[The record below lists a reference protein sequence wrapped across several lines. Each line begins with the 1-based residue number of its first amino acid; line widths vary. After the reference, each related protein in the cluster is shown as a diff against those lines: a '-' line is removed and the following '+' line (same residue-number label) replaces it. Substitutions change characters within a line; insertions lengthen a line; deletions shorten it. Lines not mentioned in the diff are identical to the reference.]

1 MNMSITINEERL
13 KNTFIELVGVPC
25 PSCDEK
31 QEAELLVKKLHEL
44 GMEPQV
50 DRAGEQCGGTTG
62 NVWGFLKGNVP
73 GALRLFFEAHMDSV
87 APTTGTR
94 VMEKDG
100 VLYSDG
106 TTTLGGDDKSGVAA
120 VLEAMQCVIENE
132 LPHGDIQVCFT
143 IGEETGSYGVR
154 YMDKS
159 MIRADAGYCMD
170 CGGHPGA
177 IFNASP
183 KAINLKLTVKG
194 KSAHAGLEPEKG
206 INAIMLA
213 ADALHALPAY
223 GRIDAETTLSVDMID
238 GGLASNIVP
247 EACEIVI
254 DMRCPDEEK
263 LEHLKNETVS
273 LFRNTVEMG
282 GGSLE
287 VEVKDVA
294 PGVNLSTEHAT
305 VKIAISAAERLN
317 FPVTTGF
324 TGGCSD
330 ANFLCGMG
338 LHRRLQRRQ
347 FPVRHGSAHRV
358 TGHRNGQNPYYGG
371 MPCPGRSEQRSP
383 LGDGHCWGSNGE
395 VLRLV
400 VKTTNLEPK
409 SRMDAGIW
417 SLYLLIL

>member
-1 MNMSITINEERL
+1 MNMSININEERL
-13 KNTFIELVGVPC
+13 KNTFIELVSVPC

-31 QEAELLVKKLHEL
+31 QEADLLVKKLQEL
-44 GMEPQV
+44 GMEPKV

-62 NVWGFLKGNVP
+62 NVWGFLKGDVP

-87 APTTGTR
+87 APTTGTN
-94 VMEKDG
+94 VIEKDG

-120 VLEAMQCVIENE
+120 VLEAMQCIIEND

-154 YMDKS
+154 YMDKT
-159 MIRADAGYCMD
+159 MIQADAGYCMD

-183 KAINLKLTVKG
+183 KAINLKLKVKG

-223 GRIDAETTLSVDMID
+223 GRIDEETTLSVDMID

-254 DMRCPDEEK
+254 DMRCPNQTK
-263 LEHLKNETVS
+263 LERLKKETVEI
-273 LFRNTVEMG
+273 FRNVVEAKG
-282 GGSLE
+282 GA
-287 VEVKDVA
+287 VEVAVKEVA
-294 PGVNLSTEHAT
+294 PGVNLNTDHAT
-305 VKIAISAAERLN
+305 VKLAATAAEKLG
-317 FPVTTGF
+317 FPVSTGF

-338 LHRRLQRRQ
+338 LPTVLLATGMDKIHTTEERLALEDLYNAASW
-347 FPVRHGSAHRV
+347 VLGIVEEAA
-358 TGHRNGQNPYYGG
+358 
-371 MPCPGRSEQRSP
+371 EQAIR
-383 LGDGHCWGSNGE
+383 
-395 VLRLV
+395 
-400 VKTTNLEPK
+400 KT
-409 SRMDAGIW
+409 
-417 SLYLLIL
+417 

>member
-1 MNMSITINEERL
+1 MNMSININEERL
-13 KNTFIELVGVPC
+13 KNTFIELVSVPC

-31 QEAELLVKKLHEL
+31 QEAKKKKKKLQEL
-44 GMEPQV
+44 GMEPKV

-62 NVWGFLKGNVP
+62 NVWGFLKGDVP

-87 APTTGTR
+87 APTTGTN
-94 VMEKDG
+94 VIEKDG

-120 VLEAMQCVIENE
+120 VLEAMQCIIEND

-154 YMDKS
+154 YMDKT
-159 MIRADAGYCMD
+159 MIQADAGYCMD

-183 KAINLKLTVKG
+183 KAINLKLKVKG

-223 GRIDAETTLSVDMID
+223 GRIDEETTLSVDMID
-238 GGLASNIVP
+238 GGLAPNIVP

-254 DMRCPDEEK
+254 DMRCPNQTK
-263 LEHLKNETVS
+263 LERLKNETVEI
-273 LFRNTVEMG
+273 FRNVVEAKG
-282 GGSLE
+282 GA
-287 VEVKDVA
+287 VEVAVKEVA
-294 PGVNLSTEHAT
+294 PGVNLNTDHAT
-305 VKIAISAAERLN
+305 VKLAATAAEKLG
-317 FPVTTGF
+317 FPVSTGF

-338 LHRRLQRRQ
+338 LPTVLLATGMDKIHTTEERLALEDLYNAASW
-347 FPVRHGSAHRV
+347 VLGIVEEAA
-358 TGHRNGQNPYYGG
+358 
-371 MPCPGRSEQRSP
+371 EQAIR
-383 LGDGHCWGSNGE
+383 
-395 VLRLV
+395 
-400 VKTTNLEPK
+400 KT
-409 SRMDAGIW
+409 
-417 SLYLLIL
+417 

>member
-1 MNMSITINEERL
+1 MSININEERL
-13 KNTFIELVGVPC
+13 KNTFIELVSVPC

-31 QEAELLVKKLHEL
+31 READFLVKKLQEL
-44 GMEPQV
+44 GMEPKV

-62 NVWGFLKGNVP
+62 NVWGFLKGDVP

-87 APTTGTR
+87 APTTGTN
-94 VMEKDG
+94 VIEKDG

-120 VLEAMQCVIENE
+120 VLEAMQCIIEND

-154 YMDKS
+154 YMDKT
-159 MIRADAGYCMD
+159 MIQADAGYCMD

-183 KAINLKLTVKG
+183 KAINLKLKVKG

-223 GRIDAETTLSVDMID
+223 GRIDEETTLSVDMID
-238 GGLASNIVP
+238 GGLAPNIVP

-254 DMRCPDEEK
+254 DMRCPNQTK
-263 LEHLKNETVS
+263 LERLKKETVEI
-273 LFRNTVEMG
+273 FRNVVEAKG
-282 GGSLE
+282 GA
-287 VEVKDVA
+287 VEVAVKEVA
-294 PGVNLSTEHAT
+294 PGVNLNTDHAT
-305 VKIAISAAERLN
+305 VKLAATAAEKLG
-317 FPVTTGF
+317 FPVSTGF

-338 LHRRLQRRQ
+338 LPTVLLATGMDKIHTTEERLALEDLYNAASW
-347 FPVRHGSAHRV
+347 VLGIVEEAA
-358 TGHRNGQNPYYGG
+358 
-371 MPCPGRSEQRSP
+371 EQAIR
-383 LGDGHCWGSNGE
+383 
-395 VLRLV
+395 
-400 VKTTNLEPK
+400 KT
-409 SRMDAGIW
+409 
-417 SLYLLIL
+417 

>member
-1 MNMSITINEERL
+1 MNMSININEERL
-13 KNTFIELVGVPC
+13 KNTFIELVSVPC

-31 QEAELLVKKLHEL
+31 QEADLLVKKLQEL
-44 GMEPQV
+44 GMEPKV

-87 APTTGTR
+87 APTTGTN
-94 VMEKDG
+94 VIEKDG

-120 VLEAMQCVIENE
+120 VLEAMQCIIEND

-154 YMDKS
+154 YMDKT
-159 MIRADAGYCMD
+159 MIQADAGYCMD

-183 KAINLKLTVKG
+183 KAINLKLKVKG

-223 GRIDAETTLSVDMID
+223 GRIDEETTLSVDMID
-238 GGLASNIVP
+238 GGLAPNIVP

-254 DMRCPDEEK
+254 DMRCPNQTK
-263 LEHLKNETVS
+263 LERLKNETVEI
-273 LFRNTVEMG
+273 FRNVVEAKG
-282 GGSLE
+282 GA
-287 VEVKDVA
+287 VEVAVKEVA
-294 PGVNLSTEHAT
+294 PGVNLNTDHAT
-305 VKIAISAAERLN
+305 VKLAATAAEKLG
-317 FPVTTGF
+317 FPVSTGF

-338 LHRRLQRRQ
+338 LPTVLLATGMDKIHTTEERLALEDLYNAASW
-347 FPVRHGSAHRV
+347 VLGIVEEAA
-358 TGHRNGQNPYYGG
+358 
-371 MPCPGRSEQRSP
+371 EQAIR
-383 LGDGHCWGSNGE
+383 
-395 VLRLV
+395 
-400 VKTTNLEPK
+400 KT
-409 SRMDAGIW
+409 
-417 SLYLLIL
+417 

>member
-1 MNMSITINEERL
+1 MNMSININEERL
-13 KNTFIELVGVPC
+13 KNTFIELVSVPC

-31 QEAELLVKKLHEL
+31 QEADLLVKKLQEL
-44 GMEPQV
+44 GMEPKV

-62 NVWGFLKGNVP
+62 NVWGFLKGDVP

-87 APTTGTR
+87 APTTGTN
-94 VMEKDG
+94 VIEKDG

-120 VLEAMQCVIENE
+120 VLEAMQCIIEND

-154 YMDKS
+154 YMDKT
-159 MIRADAGYCMD
+159 MIQADAGYCMD

-183 KAINLKLTVKG
+183 KAINLKLKVKG

-223 GRIDAETTLSVDMID
+223 GRIDEETTLSVDMID
-238 GGLASNIVP
+238 GGLAPNIVP

-254 DMRCPDEEK
+254 DMRCPNQTK
-263 LEHLKNETVS
+263 LERLKNETVEI
-273 LFRNTVEMG
+273 FRNVVEAKG
-282 GGSLE
+282 GA
-287 VEVKDVA
+287 VEVAVKEVA
-294 PGVNLSTEHAT
+294 PGVNLNTDHAT
-305 VKIAISAAERLN
+305 VKLAATAAEKLG
-317 FPVTTGF
+317 FPVSTGF

-338 LHRRLQRRQ
+338 LPTVLLATGMDKIHTTEERLALEDLYNAASW
-347 FPVRHGSAHRV
+347 VLGIVEEAA
-358 TGHRNGQNPYYGG
+358 
-371 MPCPGRSEQRSP
+371 EQAIR
-383 LGDGHCWGSNGE
+383 
-395 VLRLV
+395 
-400 VKTTNLEPK
+400 KT
-409 SRMDAGIW
+409 
-417 SLYLLIL
+417 

>member
-1 MNMSITINEERL
+1 MNMSININEERL

-31 QEAELLVKKLHEL
+31 READLLVKKLQEL
-44 GMEPQV
+44 GMEPKV

-87 APTTGTR
+87 APTTGTN
-94 VMEKDG
+94 VIEKDG

-120 VLEAMQCVIENE
+120 VLEAMQCIIEND

-154 YMDKS
+154 YMDKT
-159 MIRADAGYCMD
+159 MIQADAGYCMD

-183 KAINLKLTVKG
+183 KAINLKLKVKG

-223 GRIDAETTLSVDMID
+223 GRIDEETTLSVDMID
-238 GGLASNIVP
+238 GGLAPNIVP

-254 DMRCPDEEK
+254 DMRCPNQTK
-263 LEHLKNETVS
+263 LERLKNETVEI
-273 LFRNTVEMG
+273 FRNVVEAKG
-282 GGSLE
+282 GA
-287 VEVKDVA
+287 VEVAVKEVA
-294 PGVNLSTEHAT
+294 PGVNLNTDHAT
-305 VKIAISAAERLN
+305 VKLAATAAEKLG
-317 FPVTTGF
+317 FPVSTGF

-338 LHRRLQRRQ
+338 LPTVLLATGMDKIHTTEERLALEDLYNAASW
-347 FPVRHGSAHRV
+347 VLGIVEEAA
-358 TGHRNGQNPYYGG
+358 
-371 MPCPGRSEQRSP
+371 EQAIS
-383 LGDGHCWGSNGE
+383 
-395 VLRLV
+395 
-400 VKTTNLEPK
+400 KT
-409 SRMDAGIW
+409 
-417 SLYLLIL
+417 

>member
-1 MNMSITINEERL
+1 MVIKINEGRL
-13 KNTFIELVGVPC
+13 KSTFIELVGVPC

-31 QEAELLVKKLHEL
+31 QEANLLVKKLQEL
-44 GMEPQV
+44 GMEPKV

-62 NVWGFLKGNVP
+62 NVWGFLKGDVP

-87 APTTGTR
+87 APTTGTN
-94 VMEKDG
+94 VIEKDG

-120 VLEAMQCVIENE
+120 VLEAMQCIIEND

-154 YMDKS
+154 YMDKT
-159 MIRADAGYCMD
+159 MIQADAGYCMD

-183 KAINLKLTVKG
+183 KAINLKLKVKG

-223 GRIDAETTLSVDMID
+223 GRIDEETTLSVDMID
-238 GGLASNIVP
+238 GGLAPNIVP

-254 DMRCPDEEK
+254 DMRCPNQTK
-263 LEHLKNETVS
+263 LERLKNETVEI
-273 LFRNTVEMG
+273 FRNVVEAKG
-282 GGSLE
+282 GA
-287 VEVKDVA
+287 VEVAVKEVA
-294 PGVNLSTEHAT
+294 PGVNLNTDHAT
-305 VKIAISAAERLN
+305 VKLAATAAEKLG
-317 FPVTTGF
+317 FPVSTGF

-338 LHRRLQRRQ
+338 LPTVLLATGMDKIHTTEERLALEDLYNAASW
-347 FPVRHGSAHRV
+347 VLGIVEEAA
-358 TGHRNGQNPYYGG
+358 
-371 MPCPGRSEQRSP
+371 EQAIR
-383 LGDGHCWGSNGE
+383 
-395 VLRLV
+395 
-400 VKTTNLEPK
+400 KT
-409 SRMDAGIW
+409 
-417 SLYLLIL
+417 

>member
-1 MNMSITINEERL
+1 MKMVIKINEGRL
-13 KNTFIELVGVPC
+13 KSTFIELVGVPC

-31 QEAELLVKKLHEL
+31 QEADLLVKKLQEL
-44 GMEPQV
+44 GMEPKV

-62 NVWGFLKGNVP
+62 NVWGFLKGDVP

-87 APTTGTR
+87 APTTGTN
-94 VMEKDG
+94 VIEKDG

-120 VLEAMQCVIENE
+120 VLEAMQCIIEND

-154 YMDKS
+154 YMDKT
-159 MIRADAGYCMD
+159 MIQADAGYCMD

-183 KAINLKLTVKG
+183 KAINLKLKVKG

-223 GRIDAETTLSVDMID
+223 GRIDEETTLSVDMID

-254 DMRCPDEEK
+254 DMRCPNQTK
-263 LEHLKNETVS
+263 LERLKNETVEI
-273 LFRNTVEMG
+273 FRNVVEAKG
-282 GGSLE
+282 GA
-287 VEVKDVA
+287 VEVAVKEVA
-294 PGVNLSTEHAT
+294 PGVNLNTDHAT
-305 VKIAISAAERLN
+305 VKLAATAAEKLG
-317 FPVTTGF
+317 FPVSTGF
-324 TGGCSD
+324 TALEDLYNAASWVLGIVEE
-330 ANFLCGMG
+330 A
-338 LHRRLQRRQ
+338 
-347 FPVRHGSAHRV
+347 A
-358 TGHRNGQNPYYGG
+358 
-371 MPCPGRSEQRSP
+371 EQAIR
-383 LGDGHCWGSNGE
+383 
-395 VLRLV
+395 
-400 VKTTNLEPK
+400 KT
-409 SRMDAGIW
+409 
-417 SLYLLIL
+417 

>member
-1 MNMSITINEERL
+1 MKMVIKINEGRL
-13 KNTFIELVGVPC
+13 KSTFIELVGVPC

-31 QEAELLVKKLHEL
+31 QEADLLVKKLQEL
-44 GMEPQV
+44 GMEPKV

-62 NVWGFLKGNVP
+62 NVWGFLKGDVP

-87 APTTGTR
+87 APTTGTN
-94 VMEKDG
+94 VIEKDG

-120 VLEAMQCVIENE
+120 VLEAMQCIIEND

-154 YMDKS
+154 YMDKT
-159 MIRADAGYCMD
+159 MIQADAGYCMD

-183 KAINLKLTVKG
+183 KAINLKLKVKG

-223 GRIDAETTLSVDMID
+223 GRIDEETTLSVDRID
-238 GGLASNIVP
+238 GGLAPNIVP

-254 DMRCPDEEK
+254 DMRCPNQTK
-263 LEHLKNETVS
+263 LERLKNETVEI
-273 LFRNTVEMG
+273 FRNVVEAKG
-282 GGSLE
+282 GA
-287 VEVKDVA
+287 VEVAVKEVA
-294 PGVNLSTEHAT
+294 PGVNLNTDHAT
-305 VKIAISAAERLN
+305 VKLAATAAEKLG
-317 FPVTTGF
+317 FPVSTGF

-338 LHRRLQRRQ
+338 LPTVLLATGMDKIHTTEERLALEDLYNAASW
-347 FPVRHGSAHRV
+347 VLGIVEEAA
-358 TGHRNGQNPYYGG
+358 
-371 MPCPGRSEQRSP
+371 EQAIR
-383 LGDGHCWGSNGE
+383 
-395 VLRLV
+395 
-400 VKTTNLEPK
+400 KT
-409 SRMDAGIW
+409 
-417 SLYLLIL
+417 

>member
-1 MNMSITINEERL
+1 MDKSINVNINEERL
-13 KNTFIELVGVPC
+13 KNTFIELVSVPC

-31 QEAELLVKKLHEL
+31 QEAELLMKKLQEL
-44 GMEPQV
+44 GMEPRV
-50 DRAGEQCGGTTG
+50 DRAGERCGGTTG
-62 NVWGFLKGNVP
+62 NVWGFLKGNVS

-87 APTTGTR
+87 APTTGTN
-94 VMEKDG
+94 VIEKDG

-120 VLEAMQCVIENE
+120 VLEAMQCIIENN

-154 YMDKS
+154 YMDKT

-213 ADALHALPAY
+213 ADAMHALPAY

-238 GGLASNIVP
+238 GGLAPNIVP
-247 EACEIVI
+247 ESCEVVI
-254 DMRCPDEEK
+254 DMRCPDETK
-263 LEHLKNETVS
+263 LERLKNETVEI
-273 LFRNTVEMG
+273 FRKVVETKGGTVETA
-282 GGSLE
+282 
-287 VEVKDVA
+287 VKEVA
-294 PGVNLSTEHAT
+294 PGVNLNTDHAT
-305 VKIAISAAERLN
+305 VELAASAAEKLG
-317 FPVTTGF
+317 FPVSTGF

-338 LHRRLQRRQ
+338 LPTVLL
-347 FPVRHGSAHRV
+347 A
-358 TGHRNGQNPYYGG
+358 TGMDKIHTTEECLALEDLRNAA
-371 MPCPGRSEQRSP
+371 RWV
-383 LGDGHCWGSNGE
+383 LGI
-395 VLRLV
+395 
-400 VKTTNLEPK
+400 VKEAAK
-409 SRMDAGIW
+409 S
-417 SLYLLIL
+417 L

>member
-1 MNMSITINEERL
+1 MNMSININEERL
-13 KNTFIELVGVPC
+13 KNTFIELVSVPC

-31 QEAELLVKKLHEL
+31 READFLVKKLQEL
-44 GMEPQV
+44 GMEPKV

-87 APTTGTR
+87 APTTGTN
-94 VMEKDG
+94 VIEKDG

-106 TTTLGGDDKSGVAA
+106 TTTLGGEDKSGVGA
-120 VLEAMQCVIENE
+120 VLEAMQCIIEND

-154 YMDKS
+154 YMDKT
-159 MIRADAGYCMD
+159 MIQADAGYCMD

-183 KAINLKLTVKG
+183 KAINLKLKVKG

-223 GRIDAETTLSVDMID
+223 GRIDEETTLSVDMID

-254 DMRCPDEEK
+254 DMRCPNQTK
-263 LEHLKNETVS
+263 LERLKNETVEI
-273 LFRNTVEMG
+273 FRNVVEAKG
-282 GGSLE
+282 GA
-287 VEVKDVA
+287 VEVAVKEVA
-294 PGVNLSTEHAT
+294 PGVNLNTDHAT
-305 VKIAISAAERLN
+305 VKLAATAAEKLG
-317 FPVTTGF
+317 FPVSTGF

-338 LHRRLQRRQ
+338 LPTVLLATGMDKIHTTEERLALEDLYNAASW
-347 FPVRHGSAHRV
+347 VLGIVEEAA
-358 TGHRNGQNPYYGG
+358 
-371 MPCPGRSEQRSP
+371 EQAIR
-383 LGDGHCWGSNGE
+383 
-395 VLRLV
+395 
-400 VKTTNLEPK
+400 KT
-409 SRMDAGIW
+409 
-417 SLYLLIL
+417 

>member
-1 MNMSITINEERL
+1 MNMSININEERL

-31 QEAELLVKKLHEL
+31 READLLVKKLQEL
-44 GMEPQV
+44 GMEPKV

-62 NVWGFLKGNVP
+62 NVCLKGNVP

-87 APTTGTR
+87 APTTGTN
-94 VMEKDG
+94 VIEKDG

-120 VLEAMQCVIENE
+120 VLEAMQCIIEND

-154 YMDKS
+154 YMDKT
-159 MIRADAGYCMD
+159 MIQADAGYCMD

-183 KAINLKLTVKG
+183 KAINLKLKVKG

-223 GRIDAETTLSVDMID
+223 GRIDEETTLSVDMID

-254 DMRCPDEEK
+254 DMRCPNQTK
-263 LEHLKNETVS
+263 LERLKKETVEI
-273 LFRNTVEMG
+273 FRNVVEAKG
-282 GGSLE
+282 GA
-287 VEVKDVA
+287 VEVAVKEVA
-294 PGVNLSTEHAT
+294 PGVNLNTDHAT
-305 VKIAISAAERLN
+305 VKLAATAAEKLG
-317 FPVTTGF
+317 FPVSTGF

-338 LHRRLQRRQ
+338 LPTVLLATGMDKIHTTEERLALEDLYNAASW
-347 FPVRHGSAHRV
+347 VLGIVEEAA
-358 TGHRNGQNPYYGG
+358 
-371 MPCPGRSEQRSP
+371 EQAIR
-383 LGDGHCWGSNGE
+383 
-395 VLRLV
+395 
-400 VKTTNLEPK
+400 KT
-409 SRMDAGIW
+409 
-417 SLYLLIL
+417 

>member
-1 MNMSITINEERL
+1 MNTSITINEERL

-31 QEAELLVKKLHEL
+31 QEAELLVKKLQEL

-87 APTTGTR
+87 APTTGTH

-106 TTTLGGDDKSGVAA
+106 TTTLGGDDKSGVAS
-120 VLEAMQCVIENE
+120 VLEAMQCIIENE

-154 YMDKS
+154 YMDKT

-183 KAINLKLTVKG
+183 
-194 KSAHAGLEPEKG
+194 EPEKG

-238 GGLASNIVP
+238 GGLAPNIVP

-254 DMRCPDEEK
+254 DMRCPDETK
-263 LEHLKNETVS
+263 LERLKNETVEI
-273 LFRNTVEMG
+273 FRNAVEAKGGTVE
-282 GGSLE
+282 
-287 VEVKDVA
+287 VAVKEVA
-294 PGVNLSTEHAT
+294 PGVNLDTEHAT
-305 VKIAISAAERLN
+305 VKLAATAAEKLG
-317 FPVTTGF
+317 FPVSTGF

-338 LHRRLQRRQ
+338 LPTVLL
-347 FPVRHGSAHRV
+347 A
-358 TGHRNGQNPYYGG
+358 TGMDKIHTTEECLALEDLNNAARWV
-371 MPCPGRSEQRSP
+371 
-383 LGDGHCWGSNGE
+383 LGIVGE
-395 VLRLV
+395 ATG
-400 VKTTNLEPK
+400 KC
-409 SRMDAGIW
+409 
-417 SLYLLIL
+417 

>member
-1 MNMSITINEERL
+1 MNMSININEERL
-13 KNTFIELVGVPC
+13 KNTFIELVSVPC

-31 QEAELLVKKLHEL
+31 QEADLLVKKLQEL
-44 GMEPQV
+44 GMEPKV

-62 NVWGFLKGNVP
+62 NVWGFLKGDVP

-87 APTTGTR
+87 APTTGTN
-94 VMEKDG
+94 VIEKDG

-120 VLEAMQCVIENE
+120 VLEAMQCIIEND

-154 YMDKS
+154 YMDKT

-183 KAINLKLTVKG
+183 KAINLKLKVKG

-223 GRIDAETTLSVDMID
+223 GRIDEETTLSVDMID
-238 GGLASNIVP
+238 GGLAPNIVP

-254 DMRCPDEEK
+254 DMRCPNQTK
-263 LEHLKNETVS
+263 LERLKNETVEI
-273 LFRNTVEMG
+273 FRNVVEAKG
-282 GGSLE
+282 GA
-287 VEVKDVA
+287 VEVAVKEVA
-294 PGVNLSTEHAT
+294 PGVNLNTDHAT
-305 VKIAISAAERLN
+305 VKLAATAAEKLG
-317 FPVTTGF
+317 FPVSTGF

-338 LHRRLQRRQ
+338 LPTVLLATGMDKIHTTEERLALEDLYNAASW
-347 FPVRHGSAHRV
+347 VLGIVEEAA
-358 TGHRNGQNPYYGG
+358 
-371 MPCPGRSEQRSP
+371 EQAIR
-383 LGDGHCWGSNGE
+383 
-395 VLRLV
+395 
-400 VKTTNLEPK
+400 KT
-409 SRMDAGIW
+409 
-417 SLYLLIL
+417 

>member
-1 MNMSITINEERL
+1 MKMVIKINEGRL
-13 KNTFIELVGVPC
+13 KSTFIELVGVPC

-31 QEAELLVKKLHEL
+31 QEADLLVKKLQEL
-44 GMEPQV
+44 GMEPKV

-62 NVWGFLKGNVP
+62 NVWGFLKGDVP

-87 APTTGTR
+87 APTTGTN
-94 VMEKDG
+94 VIEKDG

-120 VLEAMQCVIENE
+120 VLEAMQCIIEND

-154 YMDKS
+154 YMDKT
-159 MIRADAGYCMD
+159 MIQADAGYCMD

-183 KAINLKLTVKG
+183 KAINLKLKVKG

-223 GRIDAETTLSVDMID
+223 GRIDEETTLSVDMID
-238 GGLASNIVP
+238 GGLAPNIVP

-254 DMRCPDEEK
+254 DMRCPNQTK
-263 LEHLKNETVS
+263 LERLKKETVEI
-273 LFRNTVEMG
+273 FRNVVEAKG
-282 GGSLE
+282 GA
-287 VEVKDVA
+287 VEVAVKEVA
-294 PGVNLSTEHAT
+294 PGVNLNTDHAT
-305 VKIAISAAERLN
+305 VKLAATAAEKLG
-317 FPVTTGF
+317 FPVSTGF

-338 LHRRLQRRQ
+338 LPTVLLATGMDKIHTTEERLALEDLYNAASW
-347 FPVRHGSAHRV
+347 VLGIVEEAA
-358 TGHRNGQNPYYGG
+358 
-371 MPCPGRSEQRSP
+371 EQAIS
-383 LGDGHCWGSNGE
+383 
-395 VLRLV
+395 
-400 VKTTNLEPK
+400 KT
-409 SRMDAGIW
+409 
-417 SLYLLIL
+417 

>member
-1 MNMSITINEERL
+1 MNMSININEERL
-13 KNTFIELVGVPC
+13 KNTFIELVSVPC

-31 QEAELLVKKLHEL
+31 READFLVKKLQEL
-44 GMEPQV
+44 GMEPKV

-62 NVWGFLKGNVP
+62 NVWGFLKGDVP

-87 APTTGTR
+87 APTTGTN
-94 VMEKDG
+94 VIEKDG

-120 VLEAMQCVIENE
+120 VLEAMQCIIEND

-154 YMDKS
+154 YMDKT
-159 MIRADAGYCMD
+159 MIQADAGYCMD

-183 KAINLKLTVKG
+183 KAINLKLKVKG

-223 GRIDAETTLSVDMID
+223 GRIDEETTLSVDMID

-254 DMRCPDEEK
+254 DMRCPNQTK
-263 LEHLKNETVS
+263 LERLKKETVEI
-273 LFRNTVEMG
+273 FRNVVEAKG
-282 GGSLE
+282 GA
-287 VEVKDVA
+287 VEVAVKEVA
-294 PGVNLSTEHAT
+294 PGVNLNTDHAT
-305 VKIAISAAERLN
+305 VKLAATAAEKLG
-317 FPVTTGF
+317 FPVSTGF

-338 LHRRLQRRQ
+338 LPTVLLATGMDKIHTTEERLALEDLYNAASW
-347 FPVRHGSAHRV
+347 VLGIVEEAA
-358 TGHRNGQNPYYGG
+358 
-371 MPCPGRSEQRSP
+371 EQAIS
-383 LGDGHCWGSNGE
+383 
-395 VLRLV
+395 
-400 VKTTNLEPK
+400 KT
-409 SRMDAGIW
+409 
-417 SLYLLIL
+417 

>member
-1 MNMSITINEERL
+1 MNMSININEERL
-13 KNTFIELVGVPC
+13 KNTFIELVSVPC

-31 QEAELLVKKLHEL
+31 QEADLLVKKLQEL
-44 GMEPQV
+44 GMEPKV

-62 NVWGFLKGNVP
+62 NVWGFLKGDVP

-87 APTTGTR
+87 APTTGTN
-94 VMEKDG
+94 VIEKDG

-120 VLEAMQCVIENE
+120 VLEAMQCIIEND

-154 YMDKS
+154 YMDKT
-159 MIRADAGYCMD
+159 MIQADAGYCMD

-183 KAINLKLTVKG
+183 KAINLKLKVKG

-223 GRIDAETTLSVDMID
+223 GRIDEETTLSVDMID

-254 DMRCPDEEK
+254 DMRCPNQTK
-263 LEHLKNETVS
+263 LERLKNETVEI
-273 LFRNTVEMG
+273 FRNVVEAKG
-282 GGSLE
+282 GA
-287 VEVKDVA
+287 VEVAVKEVA
-294 PGVNLSTEHAT
+294 PGVNLNTDHAT
-305 VKIAISAAERLN
+305 VKLAATAAEKLG
-317 FPVTTGF
+317 FPVSTGF

-338 LHRRLQRRQ
+338 LPTVLLATGMDKIHTTEERLALEDLYNAASW
-347 FPVRHGSAHRV
+347 VLGIVEEAA
-358 TGHRNGQNPYYGG
+358 
-371 MPCPGRSEQRSP
+371 EQAIR
-383 LGDGHCWGSNGE
+383 
-395 VLRLV
+395 
-400 VKTTNLEPK
+400 KT
-409 SRMDAGIW
+409 
-417 SLYLLIL
+417 

>member
-1 MNMSITINEERL
+1 MNMSININEERL
-13 KNTFIELVGVPC
+13 KNTFIELVSVPC

-31 QEAELLVKKLHEL
+31 READLLVKKLQEL
-44 GMEPQV
+44 GMEPKV

-87 APTTGTR
+87 APTTGTN
-94 VMEKDG
+94 VIEKDG

-120 VLEAMQCVIENE
+120 VLEAMQCIIEND

-154 YMDKS
+154 YMDKT
-159 MIRADAGYCMD
+159 MIQADAGYCMD

-183 KAINLKLTVKG
+183 KAINLKLKVKG

-223 GRIDAETTLSVDMID
+223 GRIDEETTLSVDMID
-238 GGLASNIVP
+238 GGLAPNIVP

-254 DMRCPDEEK
+254 DMRCPNQTK
-263 LEHLKNETVS
+263 LERLKNETVEI
-273 LFRNTVEMG
+273 FRNVVEAKG
-282 GGSLE
+282 GA
-287 VEVKDVA
+287 VEVAVKEVA
-294 PGVNLSTEHAT
+294 PGVNLNTDHAT
-305 VKIAISAAERLN
+305 VKLAATAAEKLG
-317 FPVTTGF
+317 FPVSTGF

-338 LHRRLQRRQ
+338 LPTVLLATGMDKIHTTEERLALEDLYNAASW
-347 FPVRHGSAHRV
+347 VLGIVEEAA
-358 TGHRNGQNPYYGG
+358 
-371 MPCPGRSEQRSP
+371 EQAIS
-383 LGDGHCWGSNGE
+383 
-395 VLRLV
+395 
-400 VKTTNLEPK
+400 KT
-409 SRMDAGIW
+409 
-417 SLYLLIL
+417 

>member
-1 MNMSITINEERL
+1 MKMVIKINEGRL
-13 KNTFIELVGVPC
+13 KSTFIELVGVPC

-31 QEAELLVKKLHEL
+31 READLLVKKLQEL
-44 GMEPQV
+44 GMEPKV

-87 APTTGTR
+87 APTTGTN
-94 VMEKDG
+94 VIEKDG

-120 VLEAMQCVIENE
+120 VLEAMQCIIEND

-154 YMDKS
+154 YMDKT
-159 MIRADAGYCMD
+159 MIQADAGYCMD

-183 KAINLKLTVKG
+183 KAINLKLKVKG

-223 GRIDAETTLSVDMID
+223 GRIDEETTLSVDMID
-238 GGLASNIVP
+238 GGLAPNIVP

-254 DMRCPDEEK
+254 DMRCPNQTK
-263 LEHLKNETVS
+263 LERLKNETVEI
-273 LFRNTVEMG
+273 FRNVVEAKG
-282 GGSLE
+282 GA
-287 VEVKDVA
+287 VEVAVKEVA
-294 PGVNLSTEHAT
+294 PGVNLNTEHAT
-305 VKIAISAAERLN
+305 VKLAATAAEKLG
-317 FPVTTGF
+317 FPVSTGF

-338 LHRRLQRRQ
+338 LPTVLLATGMDKIHTTEERLALEDLYNAASW
-347 FPVRHGSAHRV
+347 VLGIVEEAA
-358 TGHRNGQNPYYGG
+358 
-371 MPCPGRSEQRSP
+371 EQAIR
-383 LGDGHCWGSNGE
+383 
-395 VLRLV
+395 
-400 VKTTNLEPK
+400 KT
-409 SRMDAGIW
+409 
-417 SLYLLIL
+417 

>member
-1 MNMSITINEERL
+1 MKMVIKINEGRL
-13 KNTFIELVGVPC
+13 KSTFIELVGVPC

-31 QEAELLVKKLHEL
+31 QEADLLVKKLQEL
-44 GMEPQV
+44 GMEPKV

-62 NVWGFLKGNVP
+62 NVWGFLKGDVP

-87 APTTGTR
+87 APTTGTN
-94 VMEKDG
+94 VIEKDG

-120 VLEAMQCVIENE
+120 VLEAMQCIIEND

-154 YMDKS
+154 YMDKT
-159 MIRADAGYCMD
+159 MIQADAGYCMD

-183 KAINLKLTVKG
+183 KAINLKLKVKG

-223 GRIDAETTLSVDMID
+223 GRIDEETTLSVDMID
-238 GGLASNIVP
+238 GGLAPNIVP

-254 DMRCPDEEK
+254 DMRCPNQTK
-263 LEHLKNETVS
+263 LERLKNETVEI
-273 LFRNTVEMG
+273 FRNVVEAKG
-282 GGSLE
+282 GV
-287 VEVKDVA
+287 VEVAVKEVA
-294 PGVNLSTEHAT
+294 PGVNLNTDHAT
-305 VKIAISAAERLN
+305 VKLAATAAEKLG
-317 FPVTTGF
+317 FPVSTGF

-330 ANFLCGMG
+330 ANFLCSMG
-338 LHRRLQRRQ
+338 LPTVLLATGMDKIHTTEERLALEDLYNAASW
-347 FPVRHGSAHRV
+347 VLGIVEEAA
-358 TGHRNGQNPYYGG
+358 
-371 MPCPGRSEQRSP
+371 EQAIR
-383 LGDGHCWGSNGE
+383 
-395 VLRLV
+395 
-400 VKTTNLEPK
+400 KT
-409 SRMDAGIW
+409 
-417 SLYLLIL
+417 

>member
-31 QEAELLVKKLHEL
+31 QEAELLVKKLQEL
-44 GMEPQV
+44 GMDPQV

-62 NVWGFLKGNVP
+62 NVWGFLKGNVS

-87 APTTGTR
+87 APTTGTN
-94 VMEKDG
+94 VIEKDG

-120 VLEAMQCVIENE
+120 VLEAMQCIIENN
-132 LPHGDIQVCFT
+132 LPHGDVQVCFT

-154 YMDKS
+154 YMDKT

-170 CGGHPGA
+170 CSGHPGT

-213 ADALHALPAY
+213 ADAMHTLPAY

-238 GGLASNIVP
+238 GGLAPNIVP
-247 EACEIVI
+247 ETCEVVI
-254 DMRCPDEEK
+254 DMRCPDETK
-263 LEHLKNETVS
+263 LERLKNETIEI
-273 LFRNTVEMG
+273 FRKAVEAK
-282 GGSLE
+282 GGS
-287 VEVKDVA
+287 VESAVKEVA
-294 PGVNLSTEHAT
+294 PGVNLNIGDAA
-305 VKIAISAAERLN
+305 VKLAAVAAEKMG
-317 FPVTTGF
+317 FPVSTGF

-338 LHRRLQRRQ
+338 LPTVLL
-347 FPVRHGSAHRV
+347 A
-358 TGHRNGQNPYYGG
+358 TGMDKIHTTEECLALEDLNNAARWV
-371 MPCPGRSEQRSP
+371 
-383 LGDGHCWGSNGE
+383 LGI
-395 VLRLV
+395 
-400 VKTTNLEPK
+400 VKEATE
-409 SRMDAGIW
+409 R
-417 SLYLLIL
+417 

>member
-1 MNMSITINEERL
+1 MNMSININEERL
-13 KNTFIELVGVPC
+13 KNTFIELVSVPC

-31 QEAELLVKKLHEL
+31 READFLVKKLQEL
-44 GMEPQV
+44 GMEPKV

-87 APTTGTR
+87 APTTGTN
-94 VMEKDG
+94 VIEKDG

-120 VLEAMQCVIENE
+120 VLEAMQCIIEND

-154 YMDKS
+154 YMDKT
-159 MIRADAGYCMD
+159 MIQADAGYCMD

-183 KAINLKLTVKG
+183 KAINLKLKVKG

-223 GRIDAETTLSVDMID
+223 GRIDEETTLSVDMID

-254 DMRCPDEEK
+254 DMRCPKQTK
-263 LEHLKNETVS
+263 LERLKKETVEI
-273 LFRNTVEMG
+273 FRNVVEAKG
-282 GGSLE
+282 GA
-287 VEVKDVA
+287 VEVAVKEVA
-294 PGVNLSTEHAT
+294 PGVNLNTDHAT
-305 VKIAISAAERLN
+305 VKLAATAAEKLG
-317 FPVTTGF
+317 FPVSTGF

-338 LHRRLQRRQ
+338 LPTVLLATGMDKIHTTEERLALEDLYNAASW
-347 FPVRHGSAHRV
+347 VLGIVEEAA
-358 TGHRNGQNPYYGG
+358 
-371 MPCPGRSEQRSP
+371 EQAIR
-383 LGDGHCWGSNGE
+383 
-395 VLRLV
+395 
-400 VKTTNLEPK
+400 KT
-409 SRMDAGIW
+409 
-417 SLYLLIL
+417 